1 MSNGDIQKIQS
12 HFKGKDIV
20 SLEQFD
26 SPSIKLLFKT
36 VQKIKK
42 NPEKYSSILKNKL
55 AVLLFYEPSSRTFSS
70 HAAAVKRL
78 GGLTIEYQNPMQT
91 SSAVKGETLAD
102 TVRVFENYADIIIMR
117 HFQMGASIEAAH
129 YASVPVI
136 NAGDGIG
143 EHPTQALLD
152 MFTLYEK
159 FGSLDGIT
167 GVLVG
172 DLLYGRTV
180 HSLIKGFSL
189 FKKVKLYL
197 LSPKNLRVDP
207 ELIKKYKK
215 YVNLIEIEKIEDM
228 PKKADFW
235 YWTRV
240 QKERFKNIK
249 DYEAVKNSFLLTSD
263 LLKRRGSRDM
273 LVMHPLPRVNELDSA
288 IDSDPR
294 AVYLTKQ
301 IKNGMFVR
309 MALLGLVLGKI

>member
-1 MSNGDIQKIQS
+1 M
-12 HFKGKDIV
+12 
-20 SLEQFD
+20 EQFD
-26 SPSIKLLFKT
+26 AASVKKLFKT
-36 VQKIKK
+36 VSAIKK
-42 NPEKYSSILKNKL
+42 NPKKYSSLLKNTL

-102 TVRVFENYADIIIMR
+102 TVRVFENYADVIIMR
-117 HFQMGASIEAAH
+117 HFVIGAAVEAAQYASI
-129 YASVPVI
+129 PVI
-136 NAGDGIG
+136 NAGDGAG

-167 GVLVG
+167 GVMTG

-189 FKKVKLYL
+189 FKKVTLYL
-197 LSPKNLRVDP
+197 LSPKKLRVDP
-207 ELIKKYKK
+207 ALIKKYKK
-215 YVNLIEIEKIEDM
+215 YVNLIEIEKVEEM
-228 PKKADFW
+228 PKKSEFW

-240 QKERFKNIK
+240 QKERFKNLK
-249 DYEAVKNSFLLTSD
+249 EYEAVKNSFILTKD
-263 LLKRRGSRDM
+263 LLKRKGNNKM
-273 LVMHPLPRVNELDSA
+273 LVMHPLPRVNELDPS

-309 MALLGLVLGKI
+309 MALLGLVLGKL